1 MSIIFSPRNGKIALG
16 MAVVTGGVLLAIG
29 DPFLTVLTSPMLA
42 AVLSLALVS
51 VILPWLLGP
60 ARRGYLHGTGKQA
73 CWAYLGHTI
82 RGDWDKTGKLW
93 ISLTDCHHA
102 SGLDLLARL
111 DRVATADKRKN
122 GAKGW
127 LLTEAGMSRLLD
139 SLRGDP
145 FPIHKLR
152 LFLEREVWRRRQG

>member
-1 MSIIFSPRNGKIALG
+1 MSIIFSPRNGKIAL
-16 MAVVTGGVLLAIG
+16 VITTVTGGAVLAIG
-29 DPFLTVLTSPMLA
+29 DPFVMVFASPVLGVA
-42 AVLSLALVS
+42 LSLALVS

-60 ARRGYLHGTGKQA
+60 ARRGYLHGTGRQA

-82 RGDWDKTGKLW
+82 RGDWDDAGQLW

-102 SGLDLLARL
+102 SGLDLLGRL
-111 DRVATADKRKN
+111 DRVANADKRKD

-127 LLTEAGMSRLLD
+127 VLTDKGMTLLLA

-152 LFLEREVWRRRQG
+152 LFLEREVWQTRRG